1 MNTMAEAAGATES
14 GCTIHAK
21 IKGQSALCRAVSFMC
36 MCFQM
41 AQAPLAIHTPGQRT
55 RGLSL
60 GPTAISKPSDWGLSL
75 FHFLDNMILWIFP
88 FKIVI
93 RTANR
98 APGFA

>member
-1 MNTMAEAAGATES
+1 MAEVAEATEN
-14 GCTIHAK
+14 GCTTHAK
-21 IKGQSALCRAVSFMC
+21 IKGQSTLCGTVSSMC
-36 MCFQM
+36 VHFQM
-41 AQAPLAIHTPGQRT
+41 AQAPLAIHAPGQPT

-60 GPTAISKPSDWGLSL
+60 SPRALSKPSEWGLSL

-98 APGFA
+98 APGFG